1 MSIVFEHSP
10 NSQEPSSKG
19 IVFAATGTSSDSM
32 ETSSPLA
39 SGESSAR
46 EDGKLHRNGVYRAAV
61 KIKVNI
67 SSVII
72 IE

>member
-1 MSIVFEHSP
+1 M
-10 NSQEPSSKG
+10 
-19 IVFAATGTSSDSM
+19 FAATGTSSDSM